1 MIYRRSL
8 IGAAASAALLPAAGR
23 AQSQSSAFP
32 SKQLRLIVGFAAGG
46 GGDIVARVLGAEL
59 TKSGGYSVLVDNKPG
74 AGGNIATR
82 EALRAPPDGHSILF
96 ANVGMLAV
104 NPYAMKDVG
113 YDPVTDIAPVCLAVD
128 FSNVLVVHP
137 SVPAKT
143 LAEYLELAK
152 RPEGMDYGS
161 SGVGGAGH
169 LAGELLKARS
179 GVKLNHVP
187 FRGGGPAMNDLV
199 AGHVPSLIAS
209 APTATPLM
217 REGRIRALAVTGAK
231 RSPFDPD
238 IPTIAEQGFP
248 GYAATNWYAIVV
260 SSKVPTEIVAQLNA
274 ILTKALKAKEVQA
287 AYAQQGMETIA
298 STQAETAA
306 HIARETEV
314 WKKVIADAGI
324 RLE

>member
-1 MIYRRSL
+1 MHRRSL
-8 IGAAASAALLPAAGR
+8 IGAAASAALLPAVGR

-59 TKSGGYSVLVDNKPG
+59 TRSGGYSVLVDNKPG

-82 EALRAPPDGHSILF
+82 EALRAPPDGHAILF

-104 NPYAMKDVG
+104 NPYAMKDAG
-113 YDPVTDIAPVCLAVD
+113 YDPKTDIAPVCLAVD

-169 LAGELLKARS
+169 LAGELLKSRS
-179 GVKLNHVP
+179 GARLNHVP

-199 AGHVPSLIAS
+199 ARSRAVADRQRADRHAADARGPHPGA
-209 APTATPLM
+209 
-217 REGRIRALAVTGAK
+217 RRHRRQALAVRSRHPDHRRAGLPGLCRHQLVCRRGVVEGAA
-231 RSPFDPD
+231 RDRGPAQRDPD
-238 IPTIAEQGFP
+238 QGAQGARGAGGLRPAGHGDDRQHEAE
-248 GYAATNWYAIVV
+248 A
-260 SSKVPTEIVAQLNA
+260 
-274 ILTKALKAKEVQA
+274 
-287 AYAQQGMETIA
+287 
-298 STQAETAA
+298 AA

>member
-1 MIYRRSL
+1 MHRRSL
-8 IGAAASAALLPAAGR
+8 IGAAASAALLPAVGR
-23 AQSQSSAFP
+23 SQSQSSSFP

-46 GGDIVARVLGAEL
+46 GIDAIGRIVGARLSEIWGQQV
-59 TKSGGYSVLVDNKPG
+59 VVDNKPG

-82 EALRAPPDGHSILF
+82 EALRAPPDGHAILF

-113 YDPVTDIAPVCLAVD
+113 YDPKTDIAPVCLAVD

-169 LAGELLKARS
+169 FAGELLKARS
-179 GVKLNHVP
+179 GAKLNHVP

-248 GYAATNWYAIVV
+248 GYAATNWYAVVV
-260 SSKVPTEIVAQLNA
+260 SSKVPPEIVAQLNA
-274 ILTKALKAKEVQA
+274 ILTKALKAQEVQA

-298 STQAETAA
+298 GTQAEAAA

>member
-1 MIYRRSL
+1 MYRRSL
-8 IGAAASAALLPAAGR
+8 IGTAASAALLPAVSRG
-23 AQSQSSAFP
+23 QAFP

-46 GGDIVARVLGAEL
+46 GGDIVARVLAAEL

-82 EALRAPPDGHSILF
+82 EALRAPPDGHSVLF

-113 YDPVTDIAPVCLAVD
+113 YDPKTDIAPVCLAVD

-152 RPEGMDYGS
+152 RPGGMDYGS

-179 GVKLNHVP
+179 GAKLNHVP

-231 RSPFDPD
+231 RSPFDPG

-248 GYAATNWYAIVV
+248 GYAATNWYAVVV
-260 SSKVPTEIVAQLNA
+260 SSKVPSEIVAQLNA
-274 ILTKALKAKEVQA
+274 ILTKALKAQEVQV
-287 AYAQQGMETIA
+287 AYAQQGMETVA
-298 STQAETAA
+298 STEADAAA